1 MPRAGWARVA
11 SGEKLYIYMYE
22 TSGICAYMCCILL
35 LSFSFCR
42 CIYNSKTVL
51 IHVLYIYILVMF
63 VCFTPAYSASKVHTV
78 GVEEFNYTYRTWTL
92 CFKWQRKKLQTRLP
106 VTA

>member
-1 MPRAGWARVA
+1 
-11 SGEKLYIYMYE
+11 
-22 TSGICAYMCCILL
+22 
-35 LSFSFCR
+35 
-42 CIYNSKTVL
+42 
-51 IHVLYIYILVMF
+51 MF

>member
-51 IHVLYIYILVMF
+51 IHVLYIY
-63 VCFTPAYSASKVHTV
+63 
-78 GVEEFNYTYRTWTL
+78 
-92 CFKWQRKKLQTRLP
+92 
-106 VTA
+106 